1 MIARLRQGY
10 GEQRGVNT
18 RALEELFKMAEERRD
33 VGYTY
38 EIQASLG
45 GYPHNGSYRCQH
57 VTFIKYRREG
67 IFAEFC

>member
-45 GYPHNGSYRCQH
+45 GG
-57 VTFIKYRREG
+57 
-67 IFAEFC
+67 